1 MHRWRSVIATLVALA
16 VAAFLGGTIFIYS
29 GIYNVAAL
37 DQHGRVA
44 NWLLHSVAL
53 NSIQKRARD
62 VKVPD
67 LGDPAKIARGSV
79 LYRQDCVQCHGAPGT
94 APAAFAMGL
103 MPGAP
108 PMVQV
113 AREWPANEI
122 YWVVANGL
130 KMTAMPPWRYRMT
143 DGQLWDVVAFVET
156 LPKLSPADYEAEV
169 KAEDSSVAAGAGA
182 KEGNVV
188 GVGDPRRGKLALKQ
202 YACAACHVIPGVIA
216 PVGRVGPP
224 LTGVNERSI
233 IAGLNANTPENMIEW
248 IRHPDKVSPGTAMPD
263 MGVTEQDAR
272 DMAAY
277 LGTL

>member
-1 MHRWRSVIATLVALA
+1 MHRLRTAVATLVILA
-16 VAAFLGGTIFIYS
+16 VVGGILFIYS

-37 DQHGRVA
+37 DQHGRIT
-44 NWLLHSVAL
+44 NWLLHTVAL
-53 NSIQKRARD
+53 NSIERRARD
-62 VKVPD
+62 VKIPD
-67 LGDPAKIARGSV
+67 LGDRAKIARGLIV
-79 LYRQDCVQCHGAPGT
+79 YRQDCEQCHGAPGA

-103 MPGAP
+103 MPGPP
-108 PMVQV
+108 PMIQV

-122 YWVVANGL
+122 YWVVRNGL

-156 LPKLSPADYEAEV
+156 LPKLTPTQYQARV
-169 KAEDSSVAAGAGA
+169 KAEGGSVKAAGDEATDPS
-182 KEGNVV
+182 
-188 GVGDPRRGKLALKQ
+188 GVGDPRRGKLALQQ

-216 PVGRVGPP
+216 PAGRVGPV
-224 LTGVNERSI
+224 LTGMSERSI
-233 IAGLNANTPENMIEW
+233 VAGLQANTPENMIEW

>member
-1 MHRWRSVIATLVALA
+1 MHRWRSVIATLVVLA
-16 VAAFLGGTIFIYS
+16 ATAFLGGTIFIYS

-37 DQHGRVA
+37 DQHGRVM
-44 NWLLHSVAL
+44 NWLLHDVAL
-53 NSIQKRARD
+53 NSIQTRARN

-67 LGDPAKIARGSV
+67 LGDRAKIARGLV
-79 LYRQDCVQCHGAPGT
+79 LYRQDCAQCHGAPGA

-143 DGQLWDVVAFVET
+143 DGELWDIVAFVET
-156 LPKLSPADYEAEV
+156 LPRLSPDDYQAEV
-169 KAEDSSVAAGAGA
+169 KAERDSAAPAGGEAGDVA
-182 KEGNVV
+182 
-188 GVGDPRRGKLALKQ
+188 GVGDPRRGKLALQQ

-216 PVGRVGPP
+216 PAGRVGPP
-224 LTGVNERSI
+224 LAGMNARSI
-233 IAGLNANTPENMIEW
+233 IAGLSANTPENMIEW
-248 IRHPDKVSPGTAMPD
+248 IRHPEKVSPGTAMPD
-263 MGVTEQDAR
+263 MGVTDQDAR